1 MATATVLSL
10 RVHPEARL
18 RLRPAGLYNDDA
30 APSLRVPPAAPQ
42 RHHGGDRFLGG
53 AQAVPA
59 GLFRSTTW
67 AQRCSRCV
75 EEGGGPSLGF
85 TPQHHYGISESR
97 ASRRLGSVPTGSSR
111 NTPLRL
117 QREDGDDLGGGPV
130 PAGFPAAPLRLPLDN
145 VPGDALPLLP
155 LRASPA
161 APLRHVEQGHVCP
174 SNRPVF
180 AGTACITLRHL
191 GEDHAGRNRLCGA
204 CPATPLWQYGGVD
217 VKLWVSPS
225 PQARPAA
232 PLLRRLGRAY
242 GGRAGRCLRRRDL
255 RHH

>member
-85 TPQHHYGISESR
+85 TPSITTGSQRAGHPAGSGLFLRAPPATHHYGSSERTAMTSVVVLSLRVFLQHHYGCRSITCRGTPCRCCPCGLLPQHRYGMSSR
-97 ASRRLGSVPTGSSR
+97 AMCAPRTGPSSR
-111 NTPLRL
+111 
-117 QREDGDDLGGGPV
+117 
-130 PAGFPAAPLRLPLDN
+130 
-145 VPGDALPLLP
+145 
-155 LRASPA
+155 
-161 APLRHVEQGHVCP
+161 
-174 SNRPVF
+174 
-180 AGTACITLRHL
+180 
-191 GEDHAGRNRLCGA
+191 
-204 CPATPLWQYGGVD
+204 
-217 VKLWVSPS
+217 
-225 PQARPAA
+225 ARPASHCGTLVRTTPAATVSAGHA
-232 PLLRRLGRAY
+232 PP
-242 GGRAGRCLRRRDL
+242 
-255 RHH
+255 HHCGSTAAWM